1 MATQMNIDDSQ
12 LNADFTKFRQ
22 MDIPGIGHV
31 YQLFEQ
37 AGVDYMGDD
46 GAQQIVEFAES
57 HPWLDGMG
65 VETAWI
71 ISNARK
77 AAEAKKTS
85 NERK

>member
-1 MATQMNIDDSQ
+1 MDTQINIDDSQ

-22 MDIPGIGHV
+22 VDIPGVGHV
-31 YQLFEQ
+31 YQHFDR

-46 GAQQIVEFAES
+46 ASQQIVEFAES
-57 HPWLDGMG
+57 HPWLDGLG

-77 AAEAKKTS
+77 EAETKKTS

>member
-1 MATQMNIDDSQ
+1 MTTQINIDDSQ
-12 LNADFTKFRQ
+12 LNADFTKFRR
-22 MDIPGIGHV
+22 MDIPGVGHA
-31 YQLFEQ
+31 YHLFDQ
-37 AGVDYMGDD
+37 AGVDHMADD